1 MQWNWEQ
8 SNWPSFQWK
17 KEALQ
22 EAEAKF
28 LHQSGVLV
36 GVARHFNKADKNT
49 LVIDMITD
57 EALKTSEIE
66 GEYLNRDSVQ
76 ASIRRNFGLDTDNRR
91 VKPAESGIA
100 NMVTDLYKNFNYPL
114 SHKTLFTWHK
124 MITNGR
130 SDLREIGCYRSHDE
144 PMQVV
149 SGPIGNETVHF
160 EAPPSKRMK
169 REMDAFIDW
178 FDKTAPDGSDPLPAL
193 TRAGIAHLYFVCI
206 HPFEDGNGRI
216 GRALAEKAL
225 AECLKEPTLIAL
237 SQTIEAKRKRYYQ
250 ALEQNNKHI
259 EITDWLIYFAQT
271 VLEAQSNSI
280 AIIDFL
286 IEKAKFYDKAKNTL
300 NERQDKAI
308 TCMFREGPSGFKGGL
323 SAENYISITRTSRAT
338 ATRDLHDL
346 VEKKLLLK
354 VGELKGSRYHLNI
367 KSYKQ
372 GNNN

>member
-8 SNWPSFQWK
+8 RDWPSFQWK
-17 KEALQ
+17 KEVLS

-28 LHQSGVLV
+28 LHQSGVLM
-36 GVARHFNKADKNT
+36 GVARHFEQDDKNL
-49 LVIDMITD
+49 LVIDMMTD

-76 ASIRRNFGLDTDNRR
+76 ASIRRNFGLATDHRR

-100 NMVTDLYKNFNYPL
+100 NMVTDLYKNFNKPL
-114 SHKTLFTWHK
+114 SHKTLYSWHN

-130 SDLREIGCYRSHDE
+130 SDLREIGCYRSYDE

-160 EAPPSKRMK
+160 EAPPSKTMK

-178 FDKTAPDGSDPLPAL
+178 FIKTAPDGSDPLPAL

-216 GRALAEKAL
+216 GRALAEKSL
-225 AECLKEPTLIAL
+225 AECLGEPTLIAL

-250 ALEQNNKHI
+250 ALEFNNKNI
-259 EITDWLIYFAQT
+259 EITDWLVYFAQT
-271 VLEAQSNSI
+271 VLEAQSYSLE
-280 AIIDFL
+280 IIDFL
-286 IEKAKFYDKAKNTL
+286 IEKTKFYDRARDLL
-300 NERQDKAI
+300 NERQAKVIARL
-308 TCMFREGPSGFKGGL
+308 FREGSSGFKGGL
-323 SAENYISITRTSRAT
+323 NAEKYISITGTSRAT
-338 ATRDLHDL
+338 ATRDLQDL
-346 VEKKLLLK
+346 VEKNLLLK
-354 VGELKGSRYHLNI
+354 MGELKSTRYYLNI
-367 KSYKQ
+367 KQMKDRSR
-372 GNNN
+372 

>member
-1 MQWNWEQ
+1 MQWNWEH
-8 SNWPSFQWK
+8 NGWPSFQWK

-36 GVARHFNKADKNT
+36 GVARHFSKDDKNL
-49 LVIDMITD
+49 LVVDMMTQ

-66 GEYLNRDSVQ
+66 GEYLNRESVQ
-76 ASIRRNFGLDTDNRR
+76 ASILRNFGFNTDYRR

-100 NMVTDLYKNFNYPL
+100 NMLTDLYKNFNVPL
-114 SHKTLFTWHK
+114 THKTLYSWHK

-130 SDLREIGCYRSHDE
+130 NDLREVGCYRTHDE

-169 REMDAFIDW
+169 GEMNAFIDW
-178 FDKTAPDGSDPLPAL
+178 FNKSAPNGSEPLPTL
-193 TRAGIAHLYFVCI
+193 TRTGIAHLYFVSI

-216 GRALAEKAL
+216 GRALAEKSL
-225 AECLKEPTLIAL
+225 AQCLGQPSLIAL

-250 ALEQNNKHI
+250 ALELNNKNN

-271 VLEAQSNSI
+271 VLDAQSNSLEI
-280 AIIDFL
+280 VDFL
-286 IEKAKFYDKAKNTL
+286 IEKTKFYDRVRDLL
-300 NERQDKAI
+300 NERQEKVIARL
-308 TCMFREGPSGFKGGL
+308 FREGPSGFKGGL
-323 SAENYISITRTSRAT
+323 SAEKYISITGTSRAT
-338 ATRDLHDL
+338 ATRDLQDL
-346 VEKKLLLK
+346 VENNILLK
-354 VGELKGSRYHLNI
+354 VGELKSTRYYLNI
-367 KSYKQ
+367 KSSTK
-372 GNNN
+372 

>member
-8 SNWPSFQWK
+8 SDWPFFQWQ

-22 EAEAKF
+22 EIEAKF

-36 GVARHFNKADKNT
+36 GVARHFNNVDKNI

-76 ASIRRNFGLDTDNRR
+76 ASIRRNFGLDTDYRR

-100 NMVTDLYKNFNYPL
+100 NMVTDLYRNFDKRL
-114 SHKTLFTWHK
+114 SHKILHAWHK

-160 EAPPSKRMK
+160 EAPPSNRMK
-169 REMDAFIDW
+169 REMGAFIDW
-178 FDKTAPDGSDPLPAL
+178 FNKTGPDGADPLPAL
-193 TRAGIAHLYFVCI
+193 TRAGIAHLYFVSI

-216 GRALAEKAL
+216 GRALAEKSL
-225 AECLKEPTLIAL
+225 AECLGEPTLIAL

-271 VLEAQSNSI
+271 VLEAQGYSLE
-280 AIIDFL
+280 IIDFL
-286 IEKAKFYDKAKNTL
+286 IEKNKFYDRARGFL
-300 NERQDKAI
+300 NERQAKVIARL
-308 TCMFREGPSGFKGGL
+308 FREGPSGFKGGL
-323 SAENYISITRTSRAT
+323 SAENYISITGTSRAT
-338 ATRDLHDL
+338 ATRDLRDL

-354 VGELKGSRYHLNI
+354 VGELKGTRYHLNI
-367 KSYKQ
+367 KSYTH
-372 GNNN
+372 NR

>member
-8 SNWPSFQWK
+8 SDWPFFQW
-17 KEALQ
+17 ERAALQ

-36 GVARHFNKADKNT
+36 GVARHFNKDDKNL
-49 LVIDMITD
+49 LVVDMITD

-100 NMVTDLYKNFNYPL
+100 NMVTDLYKNYDKTL
-114 SHKTLFTWHK
+114 SHKTLYTWHK

-130 SDLREIGCYRSHDE
+130 SDLREIGCYRTHDE

-160 EAPPSKRMK
+160 EAPPSKRIK

-178 FDKTAPDGSDPLPAL
+178 FIKTAPNGSDPLPTL
-193 TRAGIAHLYFVCI
+193 TRAGIAHLYFVSI

-216 GRALAEKAL
+216 GRALAEKSL
-225 AECLKEPTLIAL
+225 AECLGEPTLIAL

-250 ALEQNNKHI
+250 ALELNNKNT

-271 VLEAQSNSI
+271 VLEAQSYSLK
-280 AIIDFL
+280 IIDFI
-286 IEKAKFYDKAKNTL
+286 IEKTKFYDRARDSL
-300 NERQDKAI
+300 NERQDKVIARL
-308 TCMFREGPSGFKGGL
+308 FREGPSGFKGGL
-323 SAENYISITRTSRAT
+323 SAEKYISITGTSRAT
-338 ATRDLHDL
+338 ATRDLQDL

-354 VGELKGSRYHLNI
+354 IGELKSTRYHLNI
-367 KSYKQ
+367 KSSSREK
-372 GNNN
+372 

>member
-8 SNWPSFQWK
+8 SGWPSFQWQ

-22 EAEAKF
+22 EIEAKF

-36 GVARHFNKADKNT
+36 GVARHFNNIDKNI

-76 ASIRRNFGLDTDNRR
+76 ASIRRNFGLDTDYRR

-100 NMVTDLYKNFNYPL
+100 NMVTDLYRNFDKPL
-114 SHKTLFTWHK
+114 SHKTLYAWHK

-160 EAPPSKRMK
+160 EAPPSNRMK
-169 REMDAFIDW
+169 REMDAFINW
-178 FDKTAPDGSDPLPAL
+178 FNQTGPDGADPLPTL
-193 TRAGIAHLYFVCI
+193 TRAGIAHLYFVSI

-216 GRALAEKAL
+216 GRALAEKSL
-225 AECLKEPTLIAL
+225 AECLGEPTLIAL

-271 VLEAQSNSI
+271 VLEAQSHSLE
-280 AIIDFL
+280 IIDFL
-286 IEKAKFYDKAKNTL
+286 IEKTKFYDRARDFL
-300 NERQDKAI
+300 NERQDKVIARL
-308 TCMFREGPSGFKGGL
+308 FREGPGGFKGGL
-323 SAENYISITRTSRAT
+323 SAENYISITGTSRAT
-338 ATRDLHDL
+338 ATRDLQDL

-354 VGELKGSRYHLNI
+354 VGELKGTRYHLNI
-367 KSYKQ
+367 KLYKQ
-372 GNNN
+372 ENNI